1 MDTDSTSSFVETTR
15 PPLRAKLKNLTPSQ
29 TIGPFFAYSLTS
41 AKDGRRLLVS
51 NRVDSVSGT
60 QIRVKGQV
68 FDGDGEP
75 VPDAMLEIW
84 QADPEGRLAGA
95 NDGANI
101 KFTGFARA
109 ATDQE
114 GSFIFE
120 TVKPGRFHTSNN
132 ILQAPHISVIVFARG
147 ILTHL
152 HTRIYFADETSN
164 DNDPILAAIEDPNR
178 RATLISVP
186 ESDGKS
192 YTNYHFDIR
201 LQGEGETVFFQWS

>member
-1 MDTDSTSSFVETTR
+1 METTR
-15 PPLRAKLKNLTPSQ
+15 PPLRAKLENVTPSQ

-101 KFTGFARA
+101 KFTGFARD

-114 GSFIFE
+114 GNFTFE
-120 TVKPGRFHTSNN
+120 TVKPCRFHTSND

>member
-1 MDTDSTSSFVETTR
+1 MDTDSTSFFVETTR
-15 PPLRAKLKNLTPSQ
+15 PPLRAKLENVTPSQ

-186 ESDGKS
+186 ESDEKS

-201 LQGEGETVFFQWS
+201 LQGKGETVFFQWS

>member
-1 MDTDSTSSFVETTR
+1 METTR
-15 PPLRAKLKNLTPSQ
+15 PPLRTKLKNLTPSQ

-68 FDGDGEP
+68 FDGNGEP

-186 ESDGKS
+186 ESDEKS
-192 YTNYHFDIR
+192 YTNYHFDVR
-201 LQGEGETVFFQWS
+201 LQGKGETVFFQWS

>member
-1 MDTDSTSSFVETTR
+1 METTR
-15 PPLRAKLKNLTPSQ
+15 PPLRAKLKTVTPSQ

-95 NDGANI
+95 NDGAYI

-201 LQGEGETVFFQWS
+201 LQGKGETVFFQWS

>member
-1 MDTDSTSSFVETTR
+1 VETTR
-15 PPLRAKLKNLTPSQ
+15 PPLRAKLENVTPSQ

-68 FDGDGEP
+68 FDGNGEP

-186 ESDGKS
+186 ESDEKS

-201 LQGEGETVFFQWS
+201 LQGKGETVFFQWS

>member
-1 MDTDSTSSFVETTR
+1 METTR
-15 PPLRAKLKNLTPSQ
+15 PPLRAKLENVTPSQ

-68 FDGDGEP
+68 FDGNGEP

-186 ESDGKS
+186 ESDEKS

-201 LQGEGETVFFQWS
+201 LQGKGETVFFQWS

>member
-1 MDTDSTSSFVETTR
+1 METTR
-15 PPLRAKLKNLTPSQ
+15 PPPRVKLKNATPSQ

-41 AKDGRRLLVS
+41 AKYGRRLLAS

-84 QADPEGRLAGA
+84 QADAEGRLAGA
-95 NDGANI
+95 RDGANI

-109 ATDQE
+109 ATNQD

-120 TVKPGRFHTSNN
+120 TVKPGRFHTSND

-152 HTRIYFADETSN
+152 HTRIYFSDETSTN
-164 DNDPILAAIEDPNR
+164 NDPVLAAIEDPKR
-178 RATLISVP
+178 RATLITLP
-186 ESDGKS
+186 DLDGDG
-192 YTNYHFDIR
+192 YTNYRFDIH
-201 LQGEGETVFFQWS
+201 LQGEEETVFFQWS

>member
-1 MDTDSTSSFVETTR
+1 METTR
-15 PPLRAKLKNLTPSQ
+15 PPLRAKLKTVTPSQ
-29 TIGPFFAYSLTS
+29 TIGPFYAYSLTS

-95 NDGANI
+95 YVGANK

-114 GSFIFE
+114 GNFIYE
-120 TVKPGRFHTSNN
+120 TVIPGRFHTSND

-201 LQGEGETVFFQWS
+201 LQVEGETVFFQWS

>member
-1 MDTDSTSSFVETTR
+1 METTR
-15 PPLRAKLKNLTPSQ
+15 PPLRAKLENVTPSQ

-68 FDGDGEP
+68 FDGNGEP

>member
-1 MDTDSTSSFVETTR
+1 METTR

-68 FDGDGEP
+68 FDGNGEP

-186 ESDGKS
+186 ESDEKS

-201 LQGEGETVFFQWS
+201 LQGKGETVFFQWS

>member
-1 MDTDSTSSFVETTR
+1 MDTDSTSFFVETTR
-15 PPLRAKLKNLTPSQ
+15 PPLRAKLENVTPSQ

-68 FDGDGEP
+68 FDGNGEP

-186 ESDGKS
+186 ESDEKS

-201 LQGEGETVFFQWS
+201 LQGKGETVFFQWS